1 MAYRKVNDNSLVSVA
16 DAIRS
21 KGGTSDALV
30 FPDGF
35 VSAISAIQTGG
46 GGAKETWVIKSSAG
60 GEFATTQISFTS
72 NGQKFTSIGAVYDGL
87 GFILHYD
94 NNEIANYDPVASSGY
109 EFYNDAYRK
118 LTFDTSPAGSLL
130 TWLQSNA
137 TKQPD
142 DTAVQDTK
150 ALTITSNG
158 TVSVTPDAPYDGLS
172 SVDVTV
178 NVSGGGSE
186 TQAGRSVTFPAT
198 ATRWTNIEEAL
209 LVISDGTSVH
219 FEDYSVVA
227 GKTINNV
234 ICIIAYSTRAYDYL
248 RLTLAIGTIVQL
260 DLTGGTADVYM
271 TKAPGATMTR
281 MGSSKYTLF
290 MPTEDVTLS
299 AIEMYNTD

>member
-46 GGAKETWVIKSSAG
+46 GAAKETWVINSDAG

-72 NGQKFTSIGAVYDGL
+72 NGQKYTSIGANHDAGS
-87 GFILHYD
+87 FIILHYD
-94 NNEIANYDPVASSGY
+94 NNEVAGYDIAGGGVVY
-109 EFYNDAYRK
+109 EFDNDAYRK
-118 LTFDTSPAGSLL
+118 LTFDTPPTGALL

-137 TKQPD
+137 VKQPD

-150 ALTITSNG
+150 AVTITSNG

-178 NVSGGGSE
+178 AIPVYDG
-186 TQAGRSVTFPAT
+186 SVT
-198 ATRWTNIEEAL
+198 
-209 LVISDGTSVH
+209 
-219 FEDYSVVA
+219 
-227 GKTINNV
+227 
-234 ICIIAYSTRAYDYL
+234 
-248 RLTLAIGTIVQL
+248 
-260 DLTGGTADVYM
+260 
-271 TKAPGATMTR
+271 
-281 MGSSKYTLF
+281 
-290 MPTEDVTLS
+290 
-299 AIEMYNTD
+299 